1 MDTFVLPPPPSDQQP
16 WNPAP
21 MPTAADPFGE
31 RTKTAAQPAMS
42 IATEALGQRISDLE
56 TATAELVA
64 RIKPVLLP
72 VVPQVSAQQPTPA
85 PPPKALQSPLCDRI
99 EMLSRA
105 VESIARTVKD
115 AIKRVE
121 V

>member
-1 MDTFVLPPPPSDQQP
+1 MFDDEFPQP
-16 WNPAP
+16 QPEVWNPAP

-42 IATEALGQRISDLE
+42 IATESLGRRISDLE
-56 TATAELVA
+56 SATAELVS

-72 VVPQVSAQQPTPA
+72 VVPQVSVPQPMPA
-85 PPPKALQSPLCDRI
+85 TAPKAVQSPLCDRI
-99 EMLSRA
+99 DMLSRA
-105 VESIARTVKD
+105 VESIARTVND

>member
-1 MDTFVLPPPPSDQQP
+1 MFDDEFPHQQP
-16 WNPAP
+16 EAWNPAP
-21 MPTAADPFGE
+21 MPSAYDPLGMSA
-31 RTKTAAQPAMS
+31 KAAAQPAMS
-42 IATEALGQRISDLE
+42 VATEALGQRISDLE

-72 VVPQVSAQQPTPA
+72 VVPQASAQQPTPA